1 MFKIAIAA
9 LLSASVVGLAAPAQ
23 AVIYNYTIS
32 GIGSGTLDGAAF
44 DNTAFTF
51 TLVGDTT
58 NLQSFGIE
66 KVIDPLNAANFV
78 IGASAGTLSIPTRL
92 GTFSN
97 GNGVYFSRST
107 AIGGADLFDF
117 YLASTVDLDSN
128 FGPING
134 YGVFAL
140 EQFQGVTTSAGLL
153 SFNSARD
160 VVFSNGG
167 GTPGVPE
174 PASWAL
180 MIAGFGLVGAA
191 MRRRKLALTA

>member
-66 KVIDPLNAANFV
+66 KVIDPLNAATCSTF
-78 IGASAGTLSIPTRL
+78 IWPARL
-92 GTFSN
+92 ISTATSD
-97 GNGVYFSRST
+97 RST
-107 AIGGADLFDF
+107 AMA
-117 YLASTVDLDSN
+117 YLPSSSSRV
-128 FGPING
+128 
-134 YGVFAL
+134 
-140 EQFQGVTTSAGLL
+140 
-153 SFNSARD
+153 
-160 VVFSNGG
+160 
-167 GTPGVPE
+167 
-174 PASWAL
+174 
-180 MIAGFGLVGAA
+180 
-191 MRRRKLALTA
+191 

>member
-32 GIGSGTLDGAAF
+32 GVGSGSLGGVEF
-44 DNTAFTF
+44 NNTSFTF
-51 TLVGDTT
+51 TLVGDTS
-58 NLQSFGIE
+58 NLQPLGQGE
-66 KVIDPLNAANFV
+66 VIDPLNTAKFV
-78 IGASAGTLSIPTRL
+78 IGANAGTLSIPTRL
-92 GTFSN
+92 GTFNN

-134 YGVFAL
+134 FGVFAL
-140 EQFQGVTTSAGLL
+140 NQFQDVQTNVGAL
-153 SFNSARD
+153 SFNSSSD
-160 VVFSNGG
+160 VVFSNSGG
-167 GTPGVPE
+167 APGVPE

>member
-1 MFKIAIAA
+1 
-9 LLSASVVGLAAPAQ
+9 
-23 AVIYNYTIS
+23 
-32 GIGSGTLDGAAF
+32 
-44 DNTAFTF
+44 
-51 TLVGDTT
+51 
-58 NLQSFGIE
+58 
-66 KVIDPLNAANFV
+66 
-78 IGASAGTLSIPTRL
+78 
-92 GTFSN
+92 
-97 GNGVYFSRST
+97 
-107 AIGGADLFDF
+107 
-117 YLASTVDLDSN
+117 LASTVDLDSN